1 MKKFIAAALSLVFAL
16 SLLAGCGSSGGNN
29 NTPADS
35 PAKETAG
42 TETPAENTGAAAP
55 EDDTVYKLVVCSPQN
70 DRAEAPFLAWLDK
83 LTEESNGRLQFEVYT
98 SNALYQQSEVI
109 SAMANGMCDL
119 CNLSLSEESSTFPLN
134 SNIIS
139 LPFMGMGF
147 SNDWI
152 YAQMLEEYPQL
163 LEEYDNAGCVL
174 IDYSYNPPFNLHFT
188 TSDPI
193 TQPSDLNGLKI
204 VTTNDSLSRFIAN
217 QGGAP
222 VSQPITE
229 WYNSLEKGVATG
241 VVAHAN
247 NIYNFGI
254 IELLKQD
261 VIFGEGAGITTN
273 LNAYLWAKGSWEKL
287 PADLQELILSSAD
300 ELHQNKN
307 ASQMENVEL
316 SDTACQENGNMIT
329 VLTPEQIEV
338 WREAA
343 NDVIQDK
350 IDEVESTTGA
360 PFGEM
365 YNRILEL
372 AAE

>member
-1 MKKFIAAALSLVFAL
+1 MKKILSVVLAMVFTLA
-16 SLLAGCGSSGGNN
+16 LLAGCGASNAGSNPPAN
-29 NTPADS
+29 SDPANTSAANTDPA
-35 PAKETAG
+35 PAG
-42 TETPAENTGAAAP
+42 
-55 EDDTVYKLVVCSPQN
+55 DDTVYRLTVSSPQN
-70 DRAEAPFLAWLDK
+70 DMAEAPFLEWLNM
-83 LTEESNGRLQFEVYT
+83 LTEKSNGRLQFDVYT

-139 LPFMGMGF
+139 LPFMGMGYT
-147 SNDWI
+147 NDWI
-152 YAQMLEEYPQL
+152 YAQMLEEYPEL
-163 LEEYDNAGCVL
+163 LEEYDNAGVLL

-204 VTTNDSLSRFIAN
+204 VTTNDSLSRFIAD

-300 ELHQNKN
+300 ELHQGKN
-307 ASQMENVEL
+307 ASQMENVAL
-316 SDTACQENGNMIT
+316 SDAACQENGNIIT

-338 WREAA
+338 WRQAA
-343 NDVIQDK
+343 DDVIQAK
-350 IDEVESTTGA
+350 IADVESATGA

-365 YNRILEL
+365 YARILEL